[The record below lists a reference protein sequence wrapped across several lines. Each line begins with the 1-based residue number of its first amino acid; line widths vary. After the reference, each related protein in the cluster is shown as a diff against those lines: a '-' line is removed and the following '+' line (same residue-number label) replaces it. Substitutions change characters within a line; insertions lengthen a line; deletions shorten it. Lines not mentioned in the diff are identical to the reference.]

1 MFEQWRIPITV
12 IPLCLVCHA
21 VGRNLSRNLKFKS
34 ENQHDKTDRQVI
46 PDSIRAVSFLELVQ
60 LVWRLCSRR
69 CASVNDF
76 LYFGNIFNRF
86 SFQQIPR
93 SDCQDFNLFLQWI
106 NNDRRLTF
114 LLNNSK
120 YNRNYIKKLNVMD
133 TNKSR
138 KIFNL
143 IADD

>member
-60 LVWRLCSRR
+60 LVWRSVHAGVPPLTISSTSEIFSTDSRSNKFPAPIAR
-69 CASVNDF
+69 
-76 LYFGNIFNRF
+76 I
-86 SFQQIPR
+86 
-93 SDCQDFNLFLQWI
+93 
-106 NNDRRLTF
+106 LTF
-114 LLNNSK
+114 FFA
-120 YNRNYIKKLNVMD
+120 MD
-133 TNKSR
+133 K
-138 KIFNL
+138 
-143 IADD
+143 